1 MQLANPSFRVP
12 PFNGRDLDLELVDPG
27 SVVLIRA
34 YQHPSAQ
41 P

>member
-27 SVVLIRA
+27 SVGATGI
-34 YQHPSAQ
+34 SCTD
-41 P
+41 